1 MFLSSGSISPKNQC
15 QLALEEMFLMDL
27 LLPSLPGMLNHCV
40 CTRDRSTVTP
50 GVWVWADHLRGSNAY
65 RGQTGIISGWSVR
78 HPAPGS
84 TRGCVNLGSLSR
96 RRQTVPTRSIHL
108 SPGGIWAPLCR
119 GSVSHSFSLYLKET
133 NLGSH
138 TDLWTRH
145 PEEKDSRILW
155 Y

>member
-1 MFLSSGSISPKNQC
+1 MFLSSGSVSPQNQC

-78 HPAPGS
+78 RPAPGS
-84 TRGCVNLGSLSR
+84 TRDCVNLGSLSR
-96 RRQTVPTRSIHL
+96 RRRQSLPVPSTCHPEGYGPPCVEGASLTV
-108 SPGGIWAPLCR
+108 
-119 GSVSHSFSLYLKET
+119 SLY
-133 NLGSH
+133 
-138 TDLWTRH
+138 
-145 PEEKDSRILW
+145 I
-155 Y
+155 